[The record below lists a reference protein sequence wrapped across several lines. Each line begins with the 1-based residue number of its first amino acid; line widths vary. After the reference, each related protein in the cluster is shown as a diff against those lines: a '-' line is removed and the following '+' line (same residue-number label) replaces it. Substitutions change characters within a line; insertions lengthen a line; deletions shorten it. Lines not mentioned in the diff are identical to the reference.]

1 MAQAGVF
8 LEQDQFNCS
17 ICLDVLK
24 DPVTVPCGHSYCK
37 GCIKGYWDQ
46 DDYLGIYGCPQ
57 CRQSF
62 APRPV
67 LGRNTMLADVVDKLK
82 KTGLFPSSAVPEA
95 PMSEPTFAEPGDVEC
110 DVCIGRKNKAFR
122 SCLVCLAS
130 YCETHLKPHYESP
143 AFQKHRLTAPSN
155 KLQDSL
161 CSRHD
166 KLLEVFCRTDQHC
179 ICYLCL
185 TDEHKGHDTVLASAE
200 MTEKKNTVAE
210 MQRNSQQKIQEREK
224 ELQDLRQ
231 ATQSLTLSAQAA
243 LEESERIFTEL
254 VCSIERRR
262 TEVKELIRAQER
274 AATGQAEELL
284 RQLEREIAE
293 LKKRDTELGQLV
305 QAEDH
310 ISFLQN
316 YRSACIQPVTMDV
329 PGITVDPGFGCVM
342 SAVSEFQALLEDV
355 CQGGFVNISEKV
367 KDVIIIHNTK
377 PKADTELNA
386 ALPPVAQVTFPVT
399 PIFQSFGSQNAFG
412 AAAPTF
418 SGFTFTSFV
427 SKYRKRKRTQSRSLG
442 ILYASRPSGARLRTQ
457 QRRRRR

>member
-17 ICLDVLK
+17 ICLDVMK

-57 CRQSF
+57 CRQNF

-82 KTGLFPSSAVPEA
+82 KTGLNSTAGALAVVTA
-95 PMSEPTFAEPGDVEC
+95 SDPTYAESGDVEC
-110 DVCIGRKNKAFR
+110 DVCTDRKSKAAR

-130 YCETHLKPHYESP
+130 YCEEHLKPHYESP
-143 AFQKHRLTAPSN
+143 AFQKHRLVSPSG

-161 CSRHD
+161 CPRHD

-185 TDEHKGHDTVLASAE
+185 TDEHKGHDTVLAATE
-200 MTEKKNTVAE
+200 MTEKKNALAE
-210 MQRNSQQKIQEREK
+210 MQRHSQQRIQEREK
-224 ELQDLRQ
+224 KVQELRQ
-231 ATQSLTLSAQAA
+231 ATQSLTLSAQTA

-254 VCSIERRR
+254 VCAIERRR
-262 TEVKELIRAQER
+262 AEVKELIRAQER
-274 AATGQAEELL
+274 AATGQAEERLQ
-284 RQLEREIAE
+284 QLEHDIAE
-293 LKKRDTELGQLV
+293 LKARDCELDHLAQM
-305 QAEDH
+305 EDH

-316 YRSACIQPVTMDV
+316 YRSVCIQPVTLDV
-329 PGITVDPGFGCVM
+329 PSVETEPGFRAVM
-342 SAVSEFQALLEDV
+342 NAVSEFQALLEDV

-367 KDVIIIHNTK
+367 NDVTIIQNTK
-377 PKADTELNA
+377 PKMEAEPNA
-386 ALPPVAQVTFPVT
+386 ALLATPVFQSHFGQN
-399 PIFQSFGSQNAFG
+399 PIFGGPPPGIA
-412 AAAPTF
+412 
-418 SGFTFTSFV
+418 GFTISSFV
-427 SKYRKRKRTQSRSLG
+427 P
-442 ILYASRPSGARLRTQ
+442 RPSGSRQRIHL
-457 QRRRRR
+457 RRRRR